1 MTAGQ
6 RSKPHE
12 LQYSRADTFHAC
24 LLQMPDGQ
32 PVAIKLYIGL
42 IRAALSHSE
51 GNNTVF
57 GSRRFKRWE
66 NDDEALDKFMMVHET
81 IIDWL
86 NQVQCLSKFHMQ
98 HCSNNVL
105 ANTGRCCMCLSSGWA
120 ASNCG
125 AYCRAWAAVWPQERY
140 VTSSQC
146 VQ

>member
-1 MTAGQ
+1 M
-6 RSKPHE
+6 
-12 LQYSRADTFHAC
+12 HAC
-24 LLQMPDGQ
+24 LLQTPDGQ

-86 NQVQCLSKFHMQ
+86 NQVRVPLKGPYATEQQPCAGQ
-98 HCSNNVL
+98 YRPVL
-105 ANTGRCCMCLSSGWA
+105 
-120 ASNCG
+120 
-125 AYCRAWAAVWPQERY
+125 
-140 VTSSQC
+140 
-146 VQ
+146 